1 MSCRRAGRSRRS
13 ALAAPR
19 PAGGWHRPSG
29 VSGRR
34 AGRIAEEVITHLAG
48 LVGARVQV
56 TLEIEA
62 NVPDGVPEQV
72 VRVLLENG
80 MTLGFEEG

>member
-1 MSCRRAGRSRRS
+1 M
-13 ALAAPR
+13 
-19 PAGGWHRPSG
+19 
-29 VSGRR
+29 
-34 AGRIAEEVITHLAG
+34 ITHLAG

-80 MTLGFEEG
+80 MTLGFEGQGFEEE